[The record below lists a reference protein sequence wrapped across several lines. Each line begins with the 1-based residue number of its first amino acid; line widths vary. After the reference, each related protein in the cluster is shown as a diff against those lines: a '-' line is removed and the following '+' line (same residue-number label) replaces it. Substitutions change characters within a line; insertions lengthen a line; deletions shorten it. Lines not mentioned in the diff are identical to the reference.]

1 MTDFSA
7 ITTIENTL
15 NTTIIAGVAKLSPAA
30 LGLLTV
36 LGAISIM
43 TKWER
48 YFTGQPF
55 WGELA
60 VKCMQIGFV
69 GWLIK
74 NWYNFYIDYFKNT
87 AESIGATAAGQ
98 EKAMTIPGFLSKYV
112 SDIFTLLGNTTASL
126 GILKDGIVLWIICGI
141 LLLLSILMLAKI
153 AFTMFMAKY
162 ELAVVGG
169 LLVILLPFSVLD
181 YTKEFGNKVWSALF
195 SMFVKLMVVSF
206 FFYLICTMGDQISPI
221 GKAISEGA
229 DPEKLKAEVPKLI
242 AHVISLGFLM
252 YLMSAAENIAS
263 SLISGA
269 TISTGNPIGMVGRG
283 AGAIAGGV
291 AGAATRT
298 VGAVAGRS
306 AIRGTA
312 NAGRAIA
319 REVADTGRAVAQ
331 AAPSIYRRV
340 RSLFN

>member
-87 AESIGATAAGQ
+87 AESIGAMAAGQ
-98 EKAMTIPGFLSKYV
+98 ETAKTIPGFLSEYV
-112 SDIFTLLGNTTASL
+112 SDI
-126 GILKDGIVLWIICGI
+126 
-141 LLLLSILMLAKI
+141 SILMLAKI

-206 FFYLICTMGDQISPI
+206 FFYLICTMGEQIKPI
-221 GKAISEGA
+221 SDSITAGA
-229 DPEKLKAEVPKLI
+229 DAKDLKLQVPKLI

-252 YLMSAAENIAS
+252 YLMSAAENIAQ
-263 SLISGA
+263 SLINGA

-298 VGAVAGRS
+298 VGSVAGRS

-331 AAPSIYRRV
+331 AAPAMYRRV